1 MNNSMI
7 VGRIYEFNVIDQST
21 ANISL
26 AVPRPTDNNKNVITD
41 LIPCLLTGNISTT
54 FVEHCQ
60 VGDVVGVRGRLQVDN
75 KILHLL
81 VDRIT
86 FLNSKKANEE

>member
-1 MNNSMI
+1 MNHSMI
-7 VGRIYEFNVIDQST
+7 VGKISEFNVIDQSN
-21 ANISL
+21 ANISI
-26 AVPRPTDNNKNVITD
+26 AVPRTVNNDKSVVTD